1 MTMARI
7 VDRLGMERVLTF
19 GLALGA
25 FGALAIGSLAAP
37 LWALS
42 ALIFVAGLGGA
53 SQAGIKALSGLIY
66 PARMRATGA
75 GWALGVARLGAI
87 AGPLVG
93 GLMLARGYQGHNIFV
108 CRFHGIGRQNAWPG
122 THGSPDQ
129 RRGRTGSLTSSEV
142 ASRAVSPASRFLPAS
157 RNSFD
162 QR

>member
-1 MTMARI
+1 LVLLWTPAVLHDAGAKPSQAAFATALYALGLIGGIMTMARI

-66 PARMRATGA
+66 PARMRATGS

-93 GLMLARGYQGHNIFV
+93 GLMLARGYQGVQHLRV
-108 CRFHGIGRQNAWPG
+108 PVSRHRTTKCLAW
-122 THGSPDQ
+122 HAWQS
-129 RRGRTGSLTSSEV
+129 
-142 ASRAVSPASRFLPAS
+142 
-157 RNSFD
+157 
-162 QR
+162 

>member
-25 FGALAIGSLAAP
+25 FGALATGSLAAP

-66 PARMRATGA
+66 LHACARP
-75 GWALGVARLGAI
+75 ALG
-87 AGPLVG
+87 
-93 GLMLARGYQGHNIFV
+93 GLW
-108 CRFHGIGRQNAWPG
+108 AW
-122 THGSPDQ
+122 
-129 RRGRTGSLTSSEV
+129 R
-142 ASRAVSPASRFLPAS
+142 VSVR
-157 RNSFD
+157 
-162 QR
+162 